1 MAREAMKNDAE
12 ISSLSLAYTLQGE
25 IIKYGRGNFFLCE
38 QHVFLSWMCDFK
50 KQGEINCNVI

>member
-1 MAREAMKNDAE
+1 MARETMKNDAE
-12 ISSLSLAYTLQGE
+12 ISSLSLAYTLQGKLLNMVE
-25 IIKYGRGNFFLCE
+25 VTFLFE